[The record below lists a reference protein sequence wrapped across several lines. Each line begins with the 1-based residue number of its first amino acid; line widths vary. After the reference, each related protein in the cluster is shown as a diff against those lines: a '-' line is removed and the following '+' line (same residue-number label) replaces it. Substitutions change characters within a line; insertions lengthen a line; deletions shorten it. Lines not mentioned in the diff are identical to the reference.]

1 MLTPLDIHNKE
12 FKRSFRGYNEDEIDD
27 FLDQVV
33 NDYEKLFRDNDNL
46 KEEVAR
52 LKKENQQFQ
61 KNEDSIKETLKLAQQ
76 TATNLTESAKQDAQ
90 SLRENTAKECQN
102 MRRDAEISARQ
113 MTEAADHQVKAA
125 TVEYCRLIE
134 AKSQFLLQTKA
145 ALESELAVLRDAID
159 RLPRQQA
166 AAPKQEAPQNLQSQQ
181 AGSINGSVSSVQN
194 ENAQNA
200 QNAQN
205 AAQAAPSAAQKG

>member
-33 NDYEKLFRDNDNL
+33 NDYEKLFRENDNL

-61 KNEDSIKETLKLAQQ
+61 KNEESIKETLKLAQQ
-76 TATNLTESAKQDAQ
+76 TATNLTDSAKQDAQ
-90 SLRENTAKECQN
+90 SMRENTAKECQN

-134 AKSQFLLQTKA
+134 AKSQFLFQMKA
-145 ALESELAVLRDAID
+145 NLESELAVLHDAID

-166 AAPKQEAPQNLQSQQ
+166 ESPQQPQKETLQSQQ
-181 AGSINGSVSSVQN
+181 TGNINSRVSSVN
-194 ENAQNA
+194 PAQNA
-200 QNAQN
+200 PAGQSVQTAGP
-205 AAQAAPSAAQKG
+205 ADAQKG